1 MMEKNNNQ
9 EVFHKTNINWE
20 IPTYEKLPTKDYK

>member
-1 MMEKNNNQ
+1 MSKDNNN

-20 IPTYEKLPTKDYK
+20 ITIYGKLPRKAYK